1 MGPISWPD
9 GAISALFPGGI
20 WELEAIMRTSI
31 AVAVL
36 LMVCTG
42 AKAQTKTECGKSNG
56 YAYYFSGG
64 AVPAS
69 GWKKD
74 WIDGGQIILNF
85 INREADLLVTNA
97 TLTASVRQAGGK
109 IYLRKAVN
117 GLIALTVFYDD
128 TAITEDYVF
137 QLDGQG
143 NGTVAWTAIRT
154 ATATNKISLMIAQCR
169 GPR

>member
-1 MGPISWPD
+1 VV
-9 GAISALFPGGI
+9 I
-20 WELEAIMRTSI
+20 WERLGSEAIMRTSI

-36 LMVCTG
+36 LVLCAG
-42 AKAQTKTECGKSNG
+42 ANAQTRTECGRSNG

-64 AVPAS
+64 AVPAA

-85 INREADLLVTNA
+85 INGEADLLVPNA
-97 TLTASVRQAGGK
+97 TGSTASVRQAGGK

-128 TAITEDYVF
+128 TAITEDHVF

-143 NGTVAWTAIRT
+143 NGNGGLDRYP
-154 ATATNKISLMIAQCR
+154 NCYRYQ
-169 GPR
+169 

>member
-1 MGPISWPD
+1 MGTLI
-9 GAISALFPGGI
+9 IFPVVPSLLLVGK
-20 WELEAIMRTSI
+20 RTGST
-31 AVAVL
+31 AA
-36 LMVCTG
+36 G
-42 AKAQTKTECGKSNG
+42 
-56 YAYYFSGG
+56 
-64 AVPAS
+64 
-69 GWKKD
+69 
-74 WIDGGQIILNF
+74 
-85 INREADLLVTNA
+85 EADLLVTNA
-97 TLTASVRQAGGK
+97 TGSTASVRQAGGK
-109 IYLRKAVN
+109 IYVRKAVN

>member
-1 MGPISWPD
+1 
-9 GAISALFPGGI
+9 
-20 WELEAIMRTSI
+20 MRTATAAAI
-31 AVAVL
+31 L
-36 LMVCTG
+36 LMLCAG

-64 AVPAS
+64 AVPAA

-85 INREADLLVTNA
+85 INGEADLLVTNA
-97 TLTASVRQAGGK
+97 TGSTASVKQAGGK

-143 NGTVAWTAIRT
+143 NGTVAWTVNWPPFRPDTRHSSEGLGISSSTCLCRT
-154 ATATNKISLMIAQCR
+154 TISGLN
-169 GPR
+169 